1 MKCPYCNNLQDKVID
16 SRESE
21 DGISVRRRRECLSCG
36 KRFTT
41 YEQMEKIPIMVI
53 KKDGRREEFSK
64 EKILRGLLHAC
75 EKRPISM
82 DKLQEIVEAVEAKI
96 LSGMKKE
103 VPSKEIGETVINELH
118 KIDKVAYVRFASV
131 YREFEDV
138 DDFSQQVSALK

>member
-1 MKCPYCNNLQDKVID
+1 MRCPFCNHLEDKVID

-21 DGISVRRRRECLSCG
+21 DGFSVRRRRECLGCA

-41 YEQMEKIPIMVI
+41 YEQMEKIPVLVI

-64 EKILRGLLHAC
+64 EKILKGLLHAC

-82 DKLQEIVEAVEAKI
+82 DKLQEIVGEVEAKI
-96 LSGMKKE
+96 QSDMKKE
-103 VPSKEIGETVINELH
+103 IPSKEIGEMVINELH

-138 DDFSQQVSALK
+138 EDFSEQVSALK